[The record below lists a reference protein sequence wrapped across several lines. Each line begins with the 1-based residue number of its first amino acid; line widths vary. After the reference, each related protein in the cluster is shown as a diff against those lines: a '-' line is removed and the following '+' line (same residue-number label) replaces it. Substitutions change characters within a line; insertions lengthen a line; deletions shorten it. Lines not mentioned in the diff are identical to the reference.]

1 VRFLFIFTGYIWHS
15 VFGCETLAGLRQVA
29 SLFSCLTLIL
39 ATLFAWRLRG
49 SKWALGVVGLMAFAP
64 TQIHMSQH
72 ALVDGFFTFWALL
85 SLWLLWENL
94 RRPHDWRLLVSFVIA
109 LMLLVLTKENSFF
122 VWIAL
127 AGIAI
132 SNRWLRFG
140 TISRELVVAMIIGPL
155 FGVVV
160 LTFVAG
166 GIGTLF
172 QCYYLS
178 VGRNFTLR
186 FAVSTGDGPWHR
198 YLVDLLL
205 VSPIVL
211 ILALGS
217 VFRLN
222 LTKKPELFLSTFI
235 AASYLVMCNIKY
247 GMNLRYA
254 NMWDMPLRFLAV
266 SALASIAA
274 PLQRYRNLAFVAAL
288 VVICATEMRQYL
300 ILFVQSPLEELVS
313 EGLLRALHIL
323 KTVPQ

>member
-1 VRFLFIFTGYIWHS
+1 
-15 VFGCETLAGLRQVA
+15 
-29 SLFSCLTLIL
+29 
-39 ATLFAWRLRG
+39 
-49 SKWALGVVGLMAFAP
+49 
-64 TQIHMSQH
+64 
-72 ALVDGFFTFWALL
+72 
-85 SLWLLWENL
+85 
-94 RRPHDWRLLVSFVIA
+94 
-109 LMLLVLTKENSFF
+109 MLLVLTKENSFF

-132 SNRWLRFG
+132 SNCWLRFG
-140 TISRELVVAMIIGPL
+140 TISRELVVAMILGPL

-160 LTFVAG
+160 LIFVAG

-172 QCYYLS
+172 QCYLLS

-222 LTKKPELFLSTFI
+222 LTKKPELFLSIFI

-247 GMNLRYA
+247 G
-254 NMWDMPLRFLAV
+254 
-266 SALASIAA
+266 
-274 PLQRYRNLAFVAAL
+274 
-288 VVICATEMRQYL
+288 
-300 ILFVQSPLEELVS
+300 
-313 EGLLRALHIL
+313 
-323 KTVPQ
+323 